1 MGAAVLPK
9 SRDQAGRSQD
19 KVSVRVCTS
28 VHVLVVIVMVFDDA
42 TVEEKLH
49 CVFASSIVKTLRRF
63 AFSL

>member
-19 KVSVRVCTS
+19 KVSVHGCTS

-49 CVFASSIVKTLRRF
+49 CVLASSIVKTLRRF